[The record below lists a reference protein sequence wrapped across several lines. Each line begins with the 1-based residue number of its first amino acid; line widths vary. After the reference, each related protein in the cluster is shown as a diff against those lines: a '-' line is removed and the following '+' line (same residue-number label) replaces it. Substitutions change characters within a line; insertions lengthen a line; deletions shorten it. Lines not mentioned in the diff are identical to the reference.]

1 MLLNYF
7 SSQLKR
13 LLFSF
18 RLTWLFLKLL
28 LKLFFV
34 FGTSFFSR
42 SGIDTY
48 VAFLKTSLIHP
59 FLFLKCCYSLSFWG
73 TVFAQFLIISALQ
86 PASLFL
92 KVFIALHVR
101 LCAFFFLC
109 AWFFLIPSPLKLE
122 LRSFKD
128 TFQSSILQAE
138 GYILMTFLFH
148 LPPLRPKRLG
158 APVLLGCSVRVKKK
172 IAWLVRLLGAG
183 ELLPPCFSL
192 WRSLAVQPLAARKVV
207 FLSPHALVWPVSKI
221 GQAGAQPV
229 YAAVAA

>member
-1 MLLNYF
+1 M
-7 SSQLKR
+7 
-13 LLFSF
+13 
-18 RLTWLFLKLL
+18 
-28 LKLFFV
+28 
-34 FGTSFFSR
+34 
-42 SGIDTY
+42 
-48 VAFLKTSLIHP
+48 SLIYP
-59 FLFLKCCYSLSFWG
+59 FLFLKCCYSVSFCG
-73 TVFAQFLIISALQ
+73 IVFAQFLIISPLQ

-92 KVFIALHVR
+92 KVFMTLHVR

-128 TFQSSILQAE
+128 TFQSSTLQAE

-148 LPPLRPKRLG
+148 FPPFSSKMLE
-158 APVLLGCSVRVKKK
+158 ASVLLGCSVRVKKK
-172 IAWLVRLLGAG
+172 VAWLVRLLGAG
-183 ELLPPCFSL
+183 ELLPPCFSF
-192 WRSLAVQPLAARKVV
+192 WRSLAVQPVAARKVV